1 MQEILK
7 AEGLKKYFGKV
18 KAVDGVDFSVS
29 QGGLVALLGQ
39 NGAGKSTTINII
51 CTLLKKDAGC
61 VRVCGADVDLQPD
74 EVRANIGVV
83 FQGSIM
89 DRTLSVSD
97 NLLLRAGFYGL
108 IGTQAR
114 ERLKNLDGM
123 LDLKE
128 IFSRQYGKLSGGQR
142 RRTDIARALIHTP
155 KLLIL
160 DEPTT
165 GLDPQSRLSVWE
177 TIENLRR
184 ETGMTV
190 LLTTHYMEEAD
201 RADEIIIMDSGKIA
215 AQGSPV
221 SLKNRYSRDCVKLY
235 AERSDETDA
244 LLKDYEVFYANDCY
258 HIAVADSAQAKAFL
272 NKFDKLAKDF
282 EVTKGSMDDV
292 FLAVTGKSPSGEE
305 I

>member
-108 IGTQAR
+108 NGTQAR

-221 SLKNRYSRDCVKLY
+221 SLKNRYSRDCVKRM
-235 AERSDETDA
+235 RSAPTKRT
-244 LLKDYEVFYANDCY
+244 LCSKITKFFTQT
-258 HIAVADSAQAKAFL
+258 IA
-272 NKFDKLAKDF
+272 
-282 EVTKGSMDDV
+282 
-292 FLAVTGKSPSGEE
+292 
-305 I
+305 II

>member
-1 MQEILK
+1 
-7 AEGLKKYFGKV
+7 
-18 KAVDGVDFSVS
+18 
-29 QGGLVALLGQ
+29 
-39 NGAGKSTTINII
+39 
-51 CTLLKKDAGC
+51 
-61 VRVCGADVDLQPD
+61 
-74 EVRANIGVV
+74 
-83 FQGSIM
+83 
-89 DRTLSVSD
+89 
-97 NLLLRAGFYGL
+97 
-108 IGTQAR
+108 
-114 ERLKNLDGM
+114 M

-221 SLKNRYSRDCVKLY
+221 ALKTAIRATASSCM
-235 AERSDETDA
+235 RSA
-244 LLKDYEVFYANDCY
+244 RRNGRFAQRLRGFYANDCY

>member
-108 IGTQAR
+108 NGTQAR

-128 IFSRQYGKLSGGQR
+128 IFSRQDGKLSGGQR

>member
-7 AEGLKKYFGKV
+7 AEGPKKYFGKV

-108 IGTQAR
+108 NGTQAR

-128 IFSRQYGKLSGGQR
+128 IFSRQYG
-142 RRTDIARALIHTP
+142 
-155 KLLIL
+155 
-160 DEPTT
+160 
-165 GLDPQSRLSVWE
+165 
-177 TIENLRR
+177 
-184 ETGMTV
+184 
-190 LLTTHYMEEAD
+190 
-201 RADEIIIMDSGKIA
+201 
-215 AQGSPV
+215 
-221 SLKNRYSRDCVKLY
+221 
-235 AERSDETDA
+235 
-244 LLKDYEVFYANDCY
+244 
-258 HIAVADSAQAKAFL
+258 
-272 NKFDKLAKDF
+272 
-282 EVTKGSMDDV
+282 
-292 FLAVTGKSPSGEE
+292 
-305 I
+305 

>member
-108 IGTQAR
+108 NGTQAR

-128 IFSRQYGKLSGGQR
+128 IFSRQYGKLSGGQYSGAGFAR
-142 RRTDIARALIHTP
+142 RLEKPLFA
-155 KLLIL
+155 
-160 DEPTT
+160 
-165 GLDPQSRLSVWE
+165 GLRQAVCGA
-177 TIENLRR
+177 LRR
-184 ETGMTV
+184 NGRFAQRLRSFLRKR
-190 LLTTHYMEEAD
+190 LLSYSGCGQ
-201 RADEIIIMDSGKIA
+201 RAGKGFSQQI
-215 AQGSPV
+215 
-221 SLKNRYSRDCVKLY
+221 
-235 AERSDETDA
+235 
-244 LLKDYEVFYANDCY
+244 
-258 HIAVADSAQAKAFL
+258 
-272 NKFDKLAKDF
+272 
-282 EVTKGSMDDV
+282 
-292 FLAVTGKSPSGEE
+292 
-305 I
+305 